1 LQNGYFL
8 QNTINRLWLHDTKVL
23 LVPVDP
29 TFNIESILVGVQR
42 HGIFELAAIRKLNG
56 EVIIEQIDFPIKR
69 FLKLTKP
76 FKFDEVFK
84 NWMMKITRQ
93 MITAKIDTNKASKSD
108 FFNRDPVKHCG
119 LIPASLDIQKYEANL
134 LSPFDKWIWLLL
146 LSAIL
151 TVGLLWKFLSRPRD
165 RRSRRSRSRA
175 RDFIFAALGY
185 FLGQGSSLFR
195 LNALQ
200 NSLLQ
205 LFVFAGLI
213 LGTLYQS
220 QLTAQVIFEG
230 TGSQIDNIEDIIKS
244 GRPVCVTQEFYKM
257 LGDSP
262 LYQELLQ
269 KSKPQKDL
277 INAKECFDGRTIFIV
292 DCEKAEEFMLKS
304 DVGFRMTKNAFF
316 SKFDYD
322 VHRNSA
328 PGREHSNS
336 LSLEI
341 YETGLHQYWK
351 VKDKVKKDMKMA
363 KMQGEN
369 DLELVKLQHLRA
381 IFTVFGQLL
390 TFSAIVFLAEIL
402 HSRLSEKCRNIAKK
416 FRPKRVPDG
425 WIPFISLRTKL
436 ENVRRRRRVEKTSV
450 VVKTKARPQGSH
462 KLDNLKLF
470 KVEKRLKAMEGRVA
484 KVRNVPVIRKIEQSV
499 ICSFDETRG

>member
-1 LQNGYFL
+1 MKADFVQLQAM
-8 QNTINRLWLHDTKVL
+8 
-23 LVPVDP
+23 
-29 TFNIESILVGVQR
+29 
-42 HGIFELAAIRKLNG
+42 GIFELAAIRELNG
-56 EVIIEQIDFPIKR
+56 EVIAEQIDFPIR
-69 FLKLTKP
+69 RIVKLTKP
-76 FKFDEVFK
+76 FKFEEIFK
-84 NWMMKITRQ
+84 NRLLKYSRKTISSRINVSGQ
-93 MITAKIDTNKASKSD
+93 IFKD
-108 FFNRDPVKHCG
+108 FFSRDPVKHCG

-151 TVGLLWKFLSRPRD
+151 TVGLLWKFLSRPRG
-165 RRSRRSRSRA
+165 RRSRRCRSRA

-195 LNALQ
+195 LNGLQ

-230 TGSQIDNIEDIIKS
+230 TGSQIDNIEDIIRS
-244 GRPVCVTQEFYKM
+244 GRPICVTQEFYKM
-257 LGDSP
+257 LGNSP
-262 LYQELLQ
+262 LYQELLKQ
-269 KSKPQKDL
+269 SKPQKDL
-277 INAKECFDGRTIFIV
+277 INAKECFDGRTILIV
-292 DCEKAEEFMLKS
+292 DCEKAEELMLKS
-304 DVGFRMTKNAFF
+304 DVKFRLTKDAFF
-316 SKFDYD
+316 SKFNYNLDT
-322 VHRNSA
+322 NNA
-328 PGREHSNS
+328 AGKEASNN
-336 LSLEI
+336 LSLQI

-351 VKDKVKKDMKMA
+351 VKDKVKKDMKLA
-363 KMQGEN
+363 KMQAEN
-369 DLELVKLQHLRA
+369 DLDLVKLHHLRA

-390 TFSAIVFLAEIL
+390 VFSAIVFLAEIL
-402 HSRLSEKCRNIAKK
+402 HSRLSGKCRNIAKK

-484 KVRNVPVIRKIEQSV
+484 KIRNVPVIQKIEQSV
-499 ICSFDETRG
+499 ICSFDESRG

>member
-1 LQNGYFL
+1 LNELGATRNSFL
-8 QNTINRLWLHDTKVL
+8 T
-23 LVPVDP
+23 
-29 TFNIESILVGVQR
+29 
-42 HGIFELAAIRKLNG
+42 
-56 EVIIEQIDFPIKR
+56 
-69 FLKLTKP
+69 
-76 FKFDEVFK
+76 
-84 NWMMKITRQ
+84 
-93 MITAKIDTNKASKSD
+93 
-108 FFNRDPVKHCG
+108 RDPVKHCG

-151 TVGLLWKFLSRPRD
+151 TVGFLWMFFSRQRG
-165 RRSRRSRSRA
+165 RRSRKNRSKA

-185 FLGQGSSLFR
+185 FLGQGSSLGR

-205 LFVFAGLI
+205 LFVFGGLI

-230 TGSQIDNIEDIIKS
+230 TGSQIDNIEDIIES
-244 GRPVCVTQEFYKM
+244 GRPICVTQDFYKM
-257 LGDSP
+257 LGNSP
-262 LYQELLQ
+262 LYQELLKQ
-269 KSKPQKDL
+269 SKPQKDL
-277 INAKECFDGRTIFIV
+277 INAKECFDGATILIV

-304 DVGFRMTKNAFF
+304 EAKFRLTKNSFF
-316 SKFDYD
+316 SQFDY
-322 VHRNSA
+322 NLETNNA
-328 PGREHSNS
+328 AGRENSNS
-336 LSLEI
+336 LSLQI
-341 YETGLHQYWK
+341 YESGLQQYWK

-369 DLELVKLQHLRA
+369 DLVLVKLQHLRA
-381 IFTVFGQLL
+381 ILMVFGQLL
-390 TFSAIVFLAEIL
+390 IFSAIVFFTEIL
-402 HSRLSEKCRNIAKK
+402 HSRLSEKCRKIGKK
-416 FRPKRVPDG
+416 FKPKSVPDG

-436 ENVRRRRRVEKTSV
+436 ENVRRRRRMEKAKV
-450 VVKTKARPQGSH
+450 VVKTKKRPQGSH

-470 KVEKRLKAMEGRVA
+470 KVEKRLKVLEGRVA

>member
-1 LQNGYFL
+1 MM
-8 QNTINRLWLHDTKVL
+8 
-23 LVPVDP
+23 
-29 TFNIESILVGVQR
+29 
-42 HGIFELAAIRKLNG
+42 IFEFAAIRKLNG
-56 EVIIEQIDFPIKR
+56 EVIVEQIGFPNREMITM
-69 FLKLTKP
+69 TKP
-76 FKFDEVFK
+76 FKFEEVFK
-84 NWMMKITRQ
+84 NR
-93 MITAKIDTNKASKSD
+93 MIKYYIKSVPSLIKTSGPEEKD
-108 FFNRDPVKHCG
+108 FYSRDPVKHCG

-151 TVGLLWKFLSRPRD
+151 TVGLLWKFLSH
-165 RRSRRSRSRA
+165 RRSRRSRRGRSRA

-195 LNALQ
+195 LNGLQ

-205 LFVFAGLI
+205 LFVFGGLI

-230 TGSQIDNIEDIIKS
+230 TGSQIDNIEDIIRS
-244 GRPVCVTQEFYKM
+244 GRPICVTQEFYKM

-262 LYQELLQ
+262 LYQDLQ
-269 KSKPQKDL
+269 KQTKPQKDL
-277 INAKECFDGRTIFIV
+277 INAKECFDGATILIV

-304 DVGFRMTKNAFF
+304 DGKFRLTKNSFF
-316 SKFDYD
+316 SKFDFD
-322 VHRNSA
+322 LGLNNA
-328 PGREHSNS
+328 PGKEHSNS
-336 LSLEI
+336 LSLQI

-351 VKDKVKKDMKMA
+351 VKDKVKKNMKMA
-363 KMQGEN
+363 KMQAEN
-369 DLELVKLQHLRA
+369 DLDLVKLHHLRA

-390 TFSAIVFLAEIL
+390 IFSAIVFLAEIL
-402 HSRLSEKCRNIAKK
+402 HSRLSEKCRKIAKK

-450 VVKTKARPQGSH
+450 FVKTKARPQSSH

-484 KVRNVPVIRKIEQSV
+484 KIRNVPVIRKIEQSV
-499 ICSFDETRG
+499 ICSFDESRG

>member
-1 LQNGYFL
+1 
-8 QNTINRLWLHDTKVL
+8 L
-23 LVPVDP
+23 LVPIDP
-29 TFNIESILVGVQR
+29 SFNINLVLEMIQAMAV
-42 HGIFELAAIRKLNG
+42 FELAAIRKVNG
-56 EVIIEQIDFPIKR
+56 VVIAEQIGFPIR
-69 FLKLTKP
+69 KLVRSTKP
-76 FKFDEVFK
+76 FKFEEVFNNQLQKYDRKSLISHINSKKAGTK
-84 NWMMKITRQ
+84 N
-93 MITAKIDTNKASKSD
+93 
-108 FFNRDPVKHCG
+108 FFSHEPNKHCS
-119 LIPASLDIQKYEANL
+119 LIPASLDIQKFEANL

-151 TVGLLWKFLSRPRD
+151 TVGLLWKLLSRPRV

-205 LFVFAGLI
+205 LFIFAGLI

-220 QLTAQVIFEG
+220 QLIAQFTFEG
-230 TGSQIDNIEDIIKS
+230 TDSQIDNIKEIIRS
-244 GRPVCVTQEFYKM
+244 GRPICVTQEFYKM
-257 LGDSP
+257 LENSP
-262 LYQELLQ
+262 LYQELVKQ
-269 KSKPQKDL
+269 SKPQKDL
-277 INAKECFDGRTIFIV
+277 INANECFDGQTILIV
-292 DCEKAEEFMLKS
+292 DCEKTDEFMLKS
-304 DVGFRMTKNAFF
+304 DGKFRLTKNSFF
-316 SKFDYD
+316 SKFDYN
-322 VHRNSA
+322 VHDNND
-328 PGREHSNS
+328 PGREYINS
-336 LSLEI
+336 LSLQI

-351 VKDKVKKDMKMA
+351 VKDKVKKDMKLA
-363 KMQGEN
+363 KMQQEN
-369 DLELVKLQHLRA
+369 YLDLVKLQHLRA

-390 TFSAIVFLAEIL
+390 IFSAIVFLAEIL
-402 HSRLSEKCRNIAKK
+402 QSRLSEKCRKIKKK

-425 WIPFISLRTKL
+425 WIPFISLRTKF

-470 KVEKRLKAMEGRVA
+470 KVEKRLKAMEGRIA
-484 KVRNVPVIRKIEQSV
+484 KIRNVPVIRKIEQSV